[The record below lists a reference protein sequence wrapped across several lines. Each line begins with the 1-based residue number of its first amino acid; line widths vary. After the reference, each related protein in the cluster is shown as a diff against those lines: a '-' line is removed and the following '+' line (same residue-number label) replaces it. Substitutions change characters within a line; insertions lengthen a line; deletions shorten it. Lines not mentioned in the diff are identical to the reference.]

1 MELQYTILARVTFLK
16 YFYLSFADINE
27 CSVNNGGCQQLCVN
41 TPGDYECL
49 CHSNYKL
56 HWNKK
61 DCVGKVPSK
70 YISTPDVSDGHVVIV
85 KSENLDLS
93 S

>member
-1 MELQYTILARVTFLK
+1 M
-16 YFYLSFADINE
+16 
-27 CSVNNGGCQQLCVN
+27 N

-61 DCVGKVPSK
+61 DCVGKVPGK
-70 YISTPDVSDGHVVIV
+70 YITAPDVSEGHVVV
-85 KSENLDLS
+85 VRSEILVCPVMW
-93 S
+93 